1 MKRKIPVYQYHDAWQ
16 ILARSNRDNG
26 VVIDA
31 ASEEVMLRIE
41 QTMSRLKVMGDD
53 DSRYFW
59 IWAQTNN
66 RERKWL
72 RVRTAHY
79 KDFHYLTLSDGRY
92 EMAVLQNAESVY
104 SNTKQYREDLKA
116 PLLALEKHVIAV
128 VDWICEAPEEYNA
141 YVERYLPYH
150 KRRGDI
156 PRRVLYSIDPDW
168 HDCKDDERLIRGL
181 EAVKASEPSKY
192 DKITLRVY
200 ISIWSSAFR
209 VIARIKS
216 EGSDE
221 RDWIWI
227 AKMGI
232 RNGMAKTA
240 HITAWM

>member
-79 KDFHYLTLSDGRY
+79 KGFHYLTLSDGRY

-104 SNTKQYREDLKA
+104 SNNKQYREDLKA
-116 PLLALEKHVIAV
+116 PLLALE
-128 VDWICEAPEEYNA
+128 
-141 YVERYLPYH
+141 
-150 KRRGDI
+150 
-156 PRRVLYSIDPDW
+156 
-168 HDCKDDERLIRGL
+168 
-181 EAVKASEPSKY
+181 
-192 DKITLRVY
+192 
-200 ISIWSSAFR
+200 
-209 VIARIKS
+209 
-216 EGSDE
+216 
-221 RDWIWI
+221 
-227 AKMGI
+227 
-232 RNGMAKTA
+232 
-240 HITAWM
+240 